1 MSPGATAGARV
12 KQPRASSNDAVATT
26 PPRVVLLD
34 SLPAA
39 GLIAL
44 TEAGFAIDARTGL
57 EGDALA
63 DAIASA
69 DAVIVRSS
77 TRITRASLARAG
89 RLRVIGRA
97 GVGVDNID
105 VDAATELGIA
115 VLTAPSGNTVS
126 AAEHA
131 FALMLAAV
139 RRVPAADRSMRAA
152 EWDRKSYQGIELNGK
167 TLGLIGAGLI
177 GGEFARR
184 ARAFGMRVI
193 AYDPFL
199 TDDRARTLGFALA
212 DLDTVLDSADV
223 ISLHVP
229 LTDSTRG
236 MIGADQLRRMKPGAF
251 LINAA
256 RGGVIDEAALID
268 ALRDGRLGGAALDVY
283 ATEPLPP
290 DDPLRSAPRIVLTP
304 HLGAS
309 TVEAQE
315 NVAREIAE
323 AVRDALLHDD
333 FSRAVNAPAIGGEA
347 MHRMRPLLDLAERL
361 GRILCAIDGG
371 ALQHVDIRYA
381 GQAADVMKPLA
392 AATLVGVLGD
402 VVGRGSVNLVN
413 AAHLARTRGID
424 IGRTRLAKHAN
435 YAEYVE
441 IEATGAAGSIRVAG
455 ALLDAAHPRVVRIGE
470 FHVDVW
476 PRGALVILRNRDVPG
491 VIGRVGSLLG
501 DAGVNIAEY
510 HQARLEQGGE
520 ALAAISVDGV
530 LSDET
535 LRALREVREVI
546 DAKQVQLD

>member
-1 MSPGATAGARV
+1 VSPGATAGARV

-139 RRVPAADRSMRAA
+139 RRVPAADRS
-152 EWDRKSYQGIELNGK
+152 
-167 TLGLIGAGLI
+167 IGAGRI